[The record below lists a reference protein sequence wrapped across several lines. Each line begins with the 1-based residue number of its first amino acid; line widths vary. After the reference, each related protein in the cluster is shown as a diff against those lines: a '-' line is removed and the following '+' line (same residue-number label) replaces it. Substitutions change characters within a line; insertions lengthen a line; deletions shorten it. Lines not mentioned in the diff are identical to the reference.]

1 MSLATVLKVCKF
13 IKKRLNTC
21 VFLLIFQS
29 FRDSF
34 FYRTTPVAAFEVS
47 FSQRKEFQKKKKKK
61 IVERLPLVFI
71 SLFCIQIQKPASRL
85 QYLPFLKNLLNFI
98 ITKYLKQEVADDL
111 NI

>member
-47 FSQRKEFQKKKKKK
+47 FSQKKEFKKKKK

-71 SLFCIQIQKPASRL
+71 SLFYIQIQKPASRL
-85 QYLPFLKNLLNFI
+85 QHLPFLKNLLNFI

>member
-47 FSQRKEFQKKKKKK
+47 FSQRKEFQKKKNSGETAFGFHQLVLYTNTKACKQVAAFAFLEKFAEFYYHK
-61 IVERLPLVFI
+61 IFETR
-71 SLFCIQIQKPASRL
+71 SR
-85 QYLPFLKNLLNFI
+85 
-98 ITKYLKQEVADDL
+98 
-111 NI
+111 

>member
-47 FSQRKEFQKKKKKK
+47 FSQRKEFQKKK

-71 SLFCIQIQKPASRL
+71 SLFYIQIQKPASRL
-85 QYLPFLKNLLNFI
+85 QHLPFLKNLLDFI

>member
-47 FSQRKEFQKKKKKK
+47 FSQRKEFQKKKK

-71 SLFCIQIQKPASRL
+71 SLFYIQIQKPASRL
-85 QYLPFLKNLLNFI
+85 QHLPFLKNLLNFI